1 MFVYF
6 ADQNKKFA
14 YYGTQF
20 NIFLA
25 LPPSVPPRNY
35 DILTDGQTQIHS
47 RTQSPSYARCDEGLW
62 PNPYSELASDWL
74 VLTPDIVFLP
84 CFYGIRLWI
93 WPEPLVAP
101 RVRRALGTR
110 MTQIEIST
118 IHRSARK
125 TGSSELWRNLHV
137 KIRSAAFGS
146 NYWQTVAGARWSE
159 CLTLSIQNS

>member
-1 MFVYF
+1 MPMGIISGCKKRRKLIKAHCLPTEWTLNSLSPWWILAQRNKAILTWFLREMFVYF

-35 DILTDGQTQIHS
+35 DILTDGQTQI
-47 RTQSPSYARCDEGLW
+47 
-62 PNPYSELASDWL
+62 
-74 VLTPDIVFLP
+74 
-84 CFYGIRLWI
+84 
-93 WPEPLVAP
+93 
-101 RVRRALGTR
+101 
-110 MTQIEIST
+110 EIST

-146 NYWQTVAGARWSE
+146 NNITTCLANITTYLVKHCWRWIIFDSKHTVFIN
-159 CLTLSIQNS
+159 CVLII